1 MSDKLAELYDNYNQL
16 DSAKD
21 ITQLES
27 CYLSIL
33 SSVKGGQQEKQLCS
47 QFIAKFFVHFPKH
60 YDTAID
66 ALLDLCEDDDI
77 NIRRHAIKELP
88 AICRERKEYV
98 PKIADVLAQL
108 LQTEDPIEL
117 NIVNQSLTTLA
128 KYDAKGFFGGL
139 FSQIISGEDF
149 VRERAVKFLKDRLK
163 LIPSDIFTKEI
174 EDYFLNECQK
184 VMTDITKDEFVTFMT
199 LLSGLKV
206 SKSLTG
212 QQMLLDIVKEQAEL
226 NNPFDPSE
234 VEFVDKL
241 LMCIRHAIPF
251 FSVFTIFYLIA
262 FKSIDF
268 CIYTKTDK

>member
-1 MSDKLAELYDNYNQL
+1 
-16 DSAKD
+16 
-21 ITQLES
+21 
-27 CYLSIL
+27 
-33 SSVKGGQQEKQLCS
+33 
-47 QFIAKFFVHFPKH
+47 
-60 YDTAID
+60 
-66 ALLDLCEDDDI
+66 
-77 NIRRHAIKELP
+77 LP
-88 AICRERKEYV
+88 TICRERKEYV

-139 FSQIISGEDF
+139 FSQIITGEDF
-149 VRERAVKFLKDRLK
+149 VRERAVKFLKDRFK

-174 EDYFLNECQK
+174 EDYFLTECQK
-184 VMTDITKDEFVTFMT
+184 VMTDVTKDEFVTFMT

-212 QQMLLDIVKEQAEL
+212 QQLLLDIVKEQAEL
-226 NNPFDPSE
+226 NNPFDVCLNTILNYFLNIDFKLFLLKPSE
-234 VEFVDKL
+234 VELVDKL

-251 FSVFTIFYLIA
+251 FSVFIFYLIP

-268 CIYTKTDK
+268 SIYTKTDK

>member
-1 MSDKLAELYDNYNQL
+1 MP
-16 DSAKD
+16 
-21 ITQLES
+21 T
-27 CYLSIL
+27 
-33 SSVKGGQQEKQLCS
+33 
-47 QFIAKFFVHFPKH
+47 
-60 YDTAID
+60 
-66 ALLDLCEDDDI
+66 
-77 NIRRHAIKELP
+77 
-88 AICRERKEYV
+88 ICRERKEYV

-139 FSQIISGEDF
+139 FSQIITGEDF
-149 VRERAVKFLKDRLK
+149 VRERAVKFLKDRFK

-174 EDYFLNECQK
+174 EDYFLTECQK
-184 VMTDITKDEFVTFMT
+184 VMTDVTKDEFVTFMT

-212 QQMLLDIVKEQAEL
+212 QQLLLDIVKEQAEL
-226 NNPFDPSE
+226 NNPFDVCLNTILNYFLNIDFKLFLLKPSE
-234 VEFVDKL
+234 VELVDKL

-251 FSVFTIFYLIA
+251 FSVFIFYLIP

-268 CIYTKTDK
+268 SIYTKTDK

>member
-1 MSDKLAELYDNYNQL
+1 
-16 DSAKD
+16 
-21 ITQLES
+21 
-27 CYLSIL
+27 
-33 SSVKGGQQEKQLCS
+33 
-47 QFIAKFFVHFPKH
+47 
-60 YDTAID
+60 
-66 ALLDLCEDDDI
+66 
-77 NIRRHAIKELP
+77 LP
-88 AICRERKEYV
+88 TICRERKEYV

-139 FSQIISGEDF
+139 FSQIITGEDF
-149 VRERAVKFLKDRLK
+149 VRERAVKFLKDRFK

-174 EDYFLNECQK
+174 EDYFLTECQK
-184 VMTDITKDEFVTFMT
+184 VMTDVTKDEFVTFMT

-212 QQMLLDIVKEQAEL
+212 QQLLLDIVKEQAEL
-226 NNPFDPSE
+226 NNPFDVCLNTILNYFLNIDFKLFLLKPSE
-234 VEFVDKL
+234 VEFLDKL

-251 FSVFTIFYLIA
+251 FSVFIFYLIP

-268 CIYTKTDK
+268 SIYTKTDK

>member
-1 MSDKLAELYDNYNQL
+1 MP
-16 DSAKD
+16 
-21 ITQLES
+21 T
-27 CYLSIL
+27 
-33 SSVKGGQQEKQLCS
+33 
-47 QFIAKFFVHFPKH
+47 
-60 YDTAID
+60 
-66 ALLDLCEDDDI
+66 
-77 NIRRHAIKELP
+77 
-88 AICRERKEYV
+88 ICRERKEYV

-139 FSQIISGEDF
+139 FSQIITGEDF
-149 VRERAVKFLKDRLK
+149 VRERAVKFLKDRFK

-174 EDYFLNECQK
+174 EDYFLTECQK
-184 VMTDITKDEFVTFMT
+184 VMTDVTKDEFVTFMT

-212 QQMLLDIVKEQAEL
+212 QQLLLDIVKEQAEL
-226 NNPFDPSE
+226 NNPFDVCLNTILNYFLNIDFKLFLLKPSE
-234 VEFVDKL
+234 VEFLDKL

-251 FSVFTIFYLIA
+251 FSVFIFYLIP

-268 CIYTKTDK
+268 SIYTKTDK

>member
-1 MSDKLAELYDNYNQL
+1 M
-16 DSAKD
+16 
-21 ITQLES
+21 
-27 CYLSIL
+27 
-33 SSVKGGQQEKQLCS
+33 
-47 QFIAKFFVHFPKH
+47 
-60 YDTAID
+60 
-66 ALLDLCEDDDI
+66 
-77 NIRRHAIKELP
+77 P

-226 NNPFDPSE
+226 NNPFDVSFNTILNYYFLNIDFKLFLLKPSE